1 VFIAVALAIAVLAV
15 VARLA
20 VSGLGPF
27 PATVD
32 AVEAQEDGLAV
43 TLTVTNQG
51 ESSGR
56 TTCRISR
63 ASDRAVTTSAFVTSP
78 QLGPH
83 ETRTFTT
90 VVTQFGPKPDQL
102 DVACRAP

>member
-1 VFIAVALAIAVLAV
+1 VFIAVAVAIAVLAV

-27 PATVD
+27 PATIDSVTTRG
-32 AVEAQEDGLAV
+32 DGLAV

-51 ESSGR
+51 DSTGR

-63 ASDRAVTTSAFVTSP
+63 ANDKAVTTSAFVTTP
-78 QLGPH
+78 QLAPH
-83 ETRTFTT
+83 ETRTFTA
-90 VVTQFGPKPDQL
+90 VVTQFGRQPAGFA
-102 DVACRAP
+102 VECRQP